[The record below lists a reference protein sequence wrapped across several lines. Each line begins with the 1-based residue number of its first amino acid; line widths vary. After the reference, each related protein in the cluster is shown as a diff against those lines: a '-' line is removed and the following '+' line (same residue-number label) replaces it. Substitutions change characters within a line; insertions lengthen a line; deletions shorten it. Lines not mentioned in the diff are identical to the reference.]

1 MAWYALRRLEYVL
14 VALAFHLVFT
24 WSIFDVYFRSPV
36 VYPSTRFSAKSVAT
50 KPLDA
55 PAQRLVLT
63 VADGLRA
70 DTLYQVQPWERLPD
84 WAQANLAHGS
94 GFSALNRTNATV
106 LAERRHAHVRAA
118 PYLRD
123 IVLHRG
129 IHGVSHTRVP
139 TESRPGHVALIAG
152 MYEDMSAVTRG
163 WKINPVAF
171 DSVLNQSAH
180 SYSFGSPDIVPMF
193 VLGTPAG
200 HSDSWVYDEDAEDFT
215 KDASQLDVWVLN
227 ELEDLFARA
236 RTNATLSAELHRP
249 GLVFFLHLLGLDTTG
264 HTYRPFSPE
273 YIGNTIV
280 VDAIVERVERLFREF
295 YRDDKTAYIF
305 TADHGMSRRG
315 NHGDGDPDNT
325 RTPLVAWGAGVRR
338 QTHAVVPNDDTD
350 GYYAHWDLPPGTD
363 VAQADLAVLMSSLLG
378 IPVPANAEGRLPLA
392 YLNVTPAYRAHAL
405 FANALQV
412 LAVYRVKHADREK
425 RMLRYVPFAPLAGI
439 SPGAERVA
447 AVENALSAGDYAA
460 SETLSNALIDDA
472 LLGSKYLHQYDR
484 VVLGAVVVL
493 GYAGLIA
500 YGITFLL
507 ARYAIPPNAP
517 VDHKVP
523 RLFVALIGVLLA
535 AIWAKFAIESAPFM
549 YFVYSGAAASVW
561 TIVAFRLG
569 TFKAALE
576 RPHSRKTT
584 ALVVHVVGSLIVL
597 EATAAGYV
605 QRWVWAPLLLFLGI
619 AWPLSI
625 NPEIRAR
632 KFLTLSLWALMC
644 TAAAVFML
652 LSTEKEENLTLIVA
666 GGSVLVALCS
676 AVCIW
681 PDSLL
686 GGRDM
691 FWPRTRVALLYALGA
706 LVAAMVVTVSSARSL
721 QAKNGLPL
729 VNQVAGWFVLVTS
742 FVIPYVIGFQAPR
755 GGVRQ
760 PVRQRL
766 MVFAFALAPVFV
778 ILSLADEVLFYAVY
792 AVWLIVWAAAEA
804 LLAGEAQVTESERAA
819 DEHRG
824 WRLLRMDDIRVGI
837 TYLTLL
843 HAGFFGTGNI
853 ASISSFYLSPVYRLV
868 PVFNPFLMAML
879 LVVKLIAPFILLST
893 VVHALCGQPVSRGRT
908 CVILGGGLG
917 VRDVQLPITVAAVA
931 ADVLALNFFFYIR
944 DYGSWLEIGQSITHF
959 VMANLLQMYMLVIA
973 TLSAEL
979 MGVANT

>member
-1 MAWYALRRLEYVL
+1 MAWYTLRRLEYVL

-36 VYPSTRFSAKSVAT
+36 VYPAARFSAKSVAA

-70 DTLYQVQPWERLPD
+70 DTLYQEQPWERLPD
-84 WAQANLAHGS
+84 WAQADVAHGS
-94 GFSALNRTNATV
+94 GFSALNRSSAP
-106 LAERRHAHVRAA
+106 APAAHRDARVRAA

-123 IVLHRG
+123 IALHRG

-215 KDASQLDVWVLN
+215 KDASQLDVWVLD
-227 ELEDLFARA
+227 ELEGLFARA
-236 RTNATLSAELHRP
+236 RTNATLSAELRRP

-295 YRDDKTAYIF
+295 FRDDKTAYVF

-325 RTPLVAWGAGVRR
+325 RTPLVAWGAGVPR
-338 QTHAVVPNDDTD
+338 QTRAVAPNDDSD
-350 GYYAHWDLPPGTD
+350 AYYAHWDLPPGTD
-363 VAQADLAVLMSSLLG
+363 VAQADLAVLMASLLG

-392 YLNVTPAYRAHAL
+392 YLDATPAYRAHAL

-425 RMLRYVPFAPLAGI
+425 RMLHYVPFAPLAGAN
-439 SPGAERVA
+439 PGAERVA

-460 SETLSNALIDDA
+460 AETLSNALIDDA

-493 GYAGLIA
+493 GYAGLVA

-507 ARYAIPPNAP
+507 ARYAVPPDAP
-517 VDHKVP
+517 VDRRVP
-523 RLFVALIGVLLA
+523 RLFVAVIGVFLA
-535 AIWAKFAIESAPFM
+535 TIWAKFAIESAPFM
-549 YFVYSGAAASVW
+549 YFVYSGAAAAVW

-569 TFKAALE
+569 PVKAALE
-576 RPHSRKTT
+576 RPHSRGTV
-584 ALVVHVVGSLIVL
+584 ALVAHVIGSLIVL

-605 QRWVWAPLLLFLGI
+605 QRWVWAPLLVSLGI

-625 NPEIRAR
+625 KPEVRAR
-632 KFLTLSLWALMC
+632 KFPVLSLWALMC

-666 GGSVLVALCS
+666 GGSVLVALCG
-676 AVCIW
+676 ALCMW
-681 PDSLL
+681 PDALL
-686 GGRDM
+686 GARDV
-691 FWPRTRVALLYALGA
+691 FWPRTRAALLYALGA

-721 QAKNGLPL
+721 QAKNGLPF
-729 VNQVAGWFVLVTS
+729 VNQVAGWSVLVSS
-742 FVIPYVIGFQAPR
+742 FVIPYAIGFQAPR

-766 MVFAFALAPVFV
+766 VVFAFALAPVFV

-804 LLAGEAQVTESERAA
+804 SLAGEVQVTESERVA
-819 DEHRG
+819 DERRG
-824 WRLLRMDDIRVGI
+824 WRLLRMDDVRVGI

-893 VVHALCGQPVSRGRT
+893 VVHALCGQPVSRGRA
-908 CVILGGGLG
+908 CAILGGGLG

-931 ADVLALNFFFYIR
+931 ADVLALNFFFCIR

-979 MGVANT
+979 MGVAST